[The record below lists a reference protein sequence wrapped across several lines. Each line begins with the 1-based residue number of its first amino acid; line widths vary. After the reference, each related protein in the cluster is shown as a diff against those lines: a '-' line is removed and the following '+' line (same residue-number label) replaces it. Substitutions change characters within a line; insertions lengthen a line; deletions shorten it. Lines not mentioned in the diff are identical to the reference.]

1 MYCRSCTMS
10 RRGRIS
16 PLPCK
21 ICNERVA
28 KITCSLCEK
37 IICVDCLNNKICK
50 SCSMKFESFRKP
62 QKVLE
67 NEMEVTV
74 KGKKCWNCINI

>member
-1 MYCRSCTMS
+1 MS

-28 KITCSLCEK
+28 KITCNLCEK
-37 IICVDCLNNKICK
+37 IICVDCLNGKICK

-62 QKVLE
+62 VKVLQE
-67 NEMEVTV
+67 DNAIEVAV
-74 KGKKCWNCINI
+74 KRNKCWNCINI

>member
-1 MYCRSCTMS
+1 MS
-10 RRGRIS
+10 RRCKIT
-16 PLPCK
+16 PLACK
-21 ICNERVA
+21 ICKENVA

-37 IICVDCLNNKICK
+37 IICVDCLNDKICK

-62 QKVLE
+62 VKVLQE
-67 NEMEVTV
+67 DNAIEVTV

>member
-1 MYCRSCTMS
+1 MS

-62 QKVLE
+62 VKVLQE
-67 NEMEVTV
+67 DKVI
-74 KGKKCWNCINI
+74 KKKSKCWNCIYI